1 MIAILD
7 GPAATGQQ
15 AQATPGVWLQ
25 AVVNLIASE
34 TIVSDET
41 TAETQRWKLR
51 TLASQARMLV
61 EDPAFQRWLPELEVA
76 QRDYRDWVEKRLR
89 LLEKDLAQTGAALQ
103 DAMLSV
109 ASQGEDEERR
119 LNGEIDK
126 LKHLREKDSVDEIR
140 HGLDEACSSLDHLI
154 QTMQTQNHMLVTQL
168 RDEIKT
174 LQTRLETAERRQ
186 TTVPGNLSH
195 RGFFERKI
203 EARVANGDTFSLYL
217 VRVVHWKTL
226 LAALSQEKAQMLSND
241 VSQRLAQALGT
252 ETFAGRWYD
261 GYFAAIVSRGKS
273 DAMSASNQIVQKV
286 SGHYKLSAAE
296 NEKPLNLSVRVAVLE
311 HYQGQTA
318 EHLLRR
324 VDQLIRAFEQAA

>member
-1 MIAILD
+1 MIAVLD
-7 GPAATGQQ
+7 EKTAGSNEPRGVTG
-15 AQATPGVWLQ
+15 AWLQ
-25 AVVNLIASE
+25 AVVNVVSEE
-34 TIVSDET
+34 TIVADDT

-51 TLASQARMLV
+51 TLASQAAGLSNDIGF
-61 EDPAFQRWLPELEVA
+61 ERWLPELKLA
-76 QRDYRDWVEKRLR
+76 QQDYRDWVEKRLR
-89 LLEKDLAQTGAALQ
+89 QLQKDLAQTGAALQ

-109 ASQGEDEERR
+109 ANQGEDEQRR

-126 LKHLREKDSVDEIR
+126 LKHLRQKDSVDEIR
-140 HGLDEACSSLDHLI
+140 NGLDEACSSLDHLI

-186 TTVPGNLSH
+186 NTVPGNLSH

-217 VRVVHWKTL
+217 VRVVHWKSM
-226 LAALSQEKAQMLSND
+226 LAAMTQERAQMLSND
-241 VSQRLAQALGT
+241 VSQRLALALGT

-261 GYFAAIVSRGKS
+261 GYFAALVSSTKT
-273 DAMSASNQIVQKV
+273 DAMSATNQIMQKV
-286 SGHYKLSAAE
+286 SGQYKLNGDP
-296 NEKPLNLSVRVAVLE
+296 NEKPLTLSVRVAVLE

-324 VDQLIRAFEQAA
+324 VDQLIRAFEQGA